1 MIWEAVQQRA
11 STQPNSLAFID
22 ADGAYSY
29 AELVEKTQSVAQSLS
44 QYAGQVM
51 GLYAGNSISWLLVDF
66 ACQINEIVLVPLP
79 VFFSNQQLVHA
90 IETAGVDVLI
100 HSDNDRLCDLVDC
113 LNGSP
118 LTAGLISS
126 SLAKPTD
133 TQKPKQ
139 TAKITFTSGST
150 GQPKGV
156 CLSNQQ
162 QFNVADAIQQSLHLT
177 AGKHLS
183 VLPFS
188 TLLENTAGAY
198 VTLLNGGCV
207 VALPSEKLGFNGSS
221 QFDIAVFFEVLA
233 EQQPVSLIILA
244 ELLMAIVHKVE
255 MGWKLPTSIEM
266 IAIGGSKVPSRLLE
280 QADALGLPV
289 FEGYG
294 LSECGSVVSLNTPGQ
309 RLIGSVGKP
318 LKHVAVQINND
329 EVLVSGNSFLGYVN
343 ESTSWGQ
350 RLVETG
356 DLGYVDEHGFLY
368 INGRKK
374 NLLISSFARNISP
387 EWVESSVLSDPNI
400 NQCVIFG
407 DQRPYCIALV
417 WTQNKQFKKA
427 DIDASLSVAN
437 QILPDYAKV
446 KAWIRL
452 PVPLSYGAGTLTA
465 NGKPMRINIAQQ
477 YAEQINTLYMEHQ
490 E

>member
-1 MIWEAVQQRA
+1 M
-11 STQPNSLAFID
+11 
-22 ADGAYSY
+22 
-29 AELVEKTQSVAQSLS
+29 
-44 QYAGQVM
+44 
-51 GLYAGNSISWLLVDF
+51 
-66 ACQINEIVLVPLP
+66 
-79 VFFSNQQLVHA
+79 
-90 IETAGVDVLI
+90 
-100 HSDNDRLCDLVDC
+100 
-113 LNGSP
+113 
-118 LTAGLISS
+118 
-126 SLAKPTD
+126 
-133 TQKPKQ
+133 
-139 TAKITFTSGST
+139 
-150 GQPKGV
+150 
-156 CLSNQQ
+156 
-162 QFNVADAIQQSLHLT
+162 
-177 AGKHLS
+177 
-183 VLPFS
+183 
-188 TLLENTAGAY
+188 
-198 VTLLNGGCV
+198 
-207 VALPSEKLGFNGSS
+207 ALPSEKLGFNGSS

-343 ESTSWGQ
+343 DSTSWGQ

-356 DLGYVDEHGFLY
+356 DLGYVDKHGFLY

-437 QILPDYAKV
+437 QTLPDYAKV
-446 KAWIRL
+446 KAWIKL
-452 PVPLSYGAGTLTA
+452 PIPLSYGAGTLTA

>member
-29 AELVEKTQSVAQSLS
+29 AELVEKTQSIAQSLS

-66 ACQINEIVLVPLP
+66 ACQINEIVLMALP

-113 LNGSP
+113 LDGLP
-118 LTAGLISS
+118 LTANLISS
-126 SLAKPTD
+126 SLAKSTHS
-133 TQKPKQ
+133 QRPKQ

-162 QFNVADAIQQSLHLT
+162 QFNVANAIQESLHLT

-255 MGWKLPTSIEM
+255 MGWQLPISIEM

-318 LKHVAVQINND
+318 LKHVTVQINND
-329 EVLVSGNSFLGYVN
+329 EVQVSGNSFLGYVN
-343 ESTSWGQ
+343 DSTSWDQ

-387 EWVESSVLSDPNI
+387 EWVESSVLSDPSI

-407 DQRPYCIALV
+407 DQRPYCIALI

-437 QILPDYAKV
+437 QTLPDYAKV

-452 PVPLSYGAGTLTA
+452 PVPLSYGAGTLTV
-465 NGKPMRINIAQQ
+465 NGKPMRINIAHQ

>member
-11 STQPNSLAFID
+11 STQPNSLALID
-22 ADGAYSY
+22 AGGAYNY
-29 AELVEKTQSVAQSLS
+29 AELVEKTQTVAQSLS

-66 ACQINEIVLVPLP
+66 ACQINGIVLVPLP
-79 VFFSNQQLVHA
+79 AFFSDQQLVHA
-90 IETAGVDVLI
+90 IETAGVEVLI
-100 HSDNDRLCDLVDC
+100 HSDNDRLSNLIDC
-113 LNGSP
+113 LGGAP
-118 LTAGLISS
+118 LTANLMSS
-126 SLAKPTD
+126 PLANPAHS
-133 TQKPKQ
+133 QRPKH

-162 QFNVADAIQQSLHLT
+162 QFNVAHAIQQSLHLT

-207 VALPSEKLGFNGSS
+207 VALPSEELGFNGSS
-221 QFDIAVFFEVLA
+221 QFDITVFFEVLA
-233 EQQPVSLIILA
+233 KQQPVSLIILA
-244 ELLMAIVHKVE
+244 ELLMAIVSKVE
-255 MGWKLPTSIEM
+255 TGWKLPTSIEM
-266 IAIGGSKVPSRLLE
+266 LAIGGSKVPSRLLQ
-280 QADALGLPV
+280 QASALDLPV

-294 LSECGSVVSLNTPGQ
+294 LSECASVVSLNIPGQ

-318 LKHVAVQINND
+318 LKHVTVQVNND
-329 EVLVSGNSFLGYVN
+329 EVHVSGNSFLGYVN
-343 ESTSWGQ
+343 DSTSWGQ
-350 RLVETG
+350 LLVETG
-356 DLGYVDEHGFLY
+356 DLGYVDKQGFLY

-387 EWVESSVLSDPNI
+387 EWVESSMLSDPNI
-400 NQCVIFG
+400 NQCVVFG
-407 DQRPYCIALV
+407 DQRPYCIALI
-417 WTQNKQFKKA
+417 WAQNEQFKKA
-427 DIDASLSVAN
+427 DIEASLSVAN
-437 QILPDYAKV
+437 QTLPDYAKV
-446 KAWIRL
+446 KAWIKL

-465 NGKPMRINIAQQ
+465 NGKPMRTKIAHQ
-477 YAEQINTLYMEHQ
+477 YDEQINTLYMEHK